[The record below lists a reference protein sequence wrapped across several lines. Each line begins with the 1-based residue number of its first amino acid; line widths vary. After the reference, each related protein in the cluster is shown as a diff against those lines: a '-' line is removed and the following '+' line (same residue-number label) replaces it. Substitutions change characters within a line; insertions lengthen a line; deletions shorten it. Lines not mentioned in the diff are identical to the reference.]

1 MWSIQTMGCLVSAK
15 INALSS
21 HEMTQRNLKSVL
33 ISEWSQY
40 EKAAYYRMPTTW
52 HPGKGKA
59 METVHNSV
67 ISGNSMEEREGQIGG
82 QEMFKAVMLF
92 CQILSWCVHITKPTE
107 CTTQSEL

>member
-1 MWSIQTMGCLVSAK
+1 
-15 INALSS
+15 
-21 HEMTQRNLKSVL
+21 
-33 ISEWSQY
+33 
-40 EKAAYYRMPTTW
+40 
-52 HPGKGKA
+52 

-92 CQILSWCVHITKPTE
+92 CQILSWCVYITKPTE